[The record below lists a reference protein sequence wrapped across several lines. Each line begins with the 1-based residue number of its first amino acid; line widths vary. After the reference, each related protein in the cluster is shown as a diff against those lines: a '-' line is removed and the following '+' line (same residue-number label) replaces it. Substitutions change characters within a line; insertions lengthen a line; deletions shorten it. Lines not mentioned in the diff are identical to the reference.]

1 MGPSGSGKTTLLSI
15 IAGLLT
21 PTAGKV
27 FLLGEE
33 ITKLSRTQLAE
44 FRLHN
49 IGFIFQGFNL
59 FPALTALEN
68 VELAL
73 HLKGIRGRNAKE
85 EAKTRLEQVGLQ
97 DKIHLLP
104 QDLSGGQKQ
113 RVAVARA
120 LTGEP
125 PLIMADEPTAALDST
140 SGRGV
145 IDLLKTLAKQGNT
158 TVLMVTHDPR
168 IMDVADSI
176 LTLEDGR
183 IKN

>member
-1 MGPSGSGKTTLLSI
+1 MIPTEVNEAQSTISPKAAYYSPNTKVKPIGIQSCGVEMAYKSGRQTVKVLENINFEVEQGDIQLLMGPSGSGKTTLLSI

-73 HLKGIRGRNAKE
+73 HLKGIRRRNAKE

-104 QDLSGGQKQ
+104 QF
-113 RVAVARA
+113 
-120 LTGEP
+120 
-125 PLIMADEPTAALDST
+125 ST
-140 SGRGV
+140 INPS
-145 IDLLKTLAKQGNT
+145 
-158 TVLMVTHDPR
+158 
-168 IMDVADSI
+168 
-176 LTLEDGR
+176 
-183 IKN
+183 